1 MSYKAKESI
10 NHERTLSYDNHCFT
24 DYRLP
29 YECYLTN
36 NLTAV

>member
-1 MSYKAKESI
+1 MYNAKESI
-10 NHERTLSYDNHCFT
+10 HRDRTRAYDNHGFT
-24 DYRLP
+24 DYRLL